1 MKLSK
6 SFILKEFTRS
16 NVALRKG
23 IENTPDKEGIW
34 KLTLLATEL
43 LQPIRDRL
51 SAPLRITSGYR
62 SPELNKAIGGSFKI
76 DEKGNYV
83 ARSQHCRCEA
93 VDLQFVKRG
102 KMDNLKIYKALID
115 LDLDFD
121 QCILE
126 FGTPPPTA
134 NRDTDYPAWIH
145 LSWKI
150 NDNRKQVLVAY
161 KDENN
166 KTKYRPLIKYN
177 SI

>member
-1 MKLSK
+1 MRLTKNFTLHELTK
-6 SFILKEFTRS
+6 SNT
-16 NVALRKG
+16 ALRRG
-23 IENTPDKEGIW
+23 IDNTPDKEQII
-34 KLTLLATEL
+34 KLRLLATHL
-43 LQPIRDRL
+43 LQPLRNAVGSI
-51 SAPLRITSGYR
+51 RITSGYR
-62 SPELNKAIGGSFKI
+62 SPELCVVLGSKI
-76 DEKGNYV
+76 T
-83 ARSQHCRCEA
+83 SQHTKAEA
-93 VDLQFVKRG
+93 IDCQFVKRG

-134 NRDTDYPAWIH
+134 NKDTDYPSWIH

-150 NDNRKQVLVAY
+150 NDNRRQTLVAY
-161 KDENN
+161 KDKNN